1 MTFGAGCLSTT
12 LDYQALTIEVKNH
25 LRALSVRGTHQSVTL
40 TFDKGTT
47 FTTSEFSSLLAK
59 NYFAVHSWA
68 EHGLMFLVPRRRCST
83 TTSSVFGREEK

>member
-40 TFDKGTT
+40 TCNKGTT
-47 FTTSEFSSLLAK
+47 SAF
-59 NYFAVHSWA
+59 
-68 EHGLMFLVPRRRCST
+68 
-83 TTSSVFGREEK
+83 